1 MKSLVLKRIGN
12 FCFSL
17 ALLGMLI
24 SCGSDKKQEK
34 YSSEYE
40 DAASELSDKVEEF
53 LYEIPTPAE
62 IPFIIEATGADF
74 NPDIVNDIKKAEKY
88 ASNNKIAAL
97 NLGIYATDIGY
108 LVTYEQVQEALIYMD
123 GALNIGEALGL
134 QSTIDISII
143 EKFESNLAKKDSLAM
158 IINEVISN
166 SDDYLKENE
175 RNNMAALIIS
185 GTFIEGLYISTQ
197 IINSYPLDILPDDS
211 RNLILTPLIRIIIEQ
226 EKPLADMIGLLKSIE
241 DKGDWIEGLINS
253 LEELKN
259 NYEALDIQEQIS
271 NNRADLILSDQV
283 LYKITKQ
290 IEKIRATVTY

>member
-1 MKSLVLKRIGN
+1 MKPTVLKKIGI
-12 FCFSL
+12 FCFSF
-17 ALLGMLI
+17 ALFGMFI
-24 SCGSDKKQEK
+24 SCESDKKQEK
-34 YSSEYE
+34 SSGEFE

-74 NPDIVNDIKKAEKY
+74 NPDIVNDINKAVKY
-88 ASNNKIAAL
+88 TSNNKIAAL

-108 LVTYEQVQEALIYMD
+108 LVTYEQVQDALLYMD
-123 GALNIGEALGL
+123 ECMSLGEALGL
-134 QSTIDISII
+134 QSTIDIGIV
-143 EKFESNLAKKDSLAM
+143 EKFESNLAKKDSLAS

-197 IINSYPLDILPDDS
+197 IINSYPQDLLPDDS
-211 RNLILTPLIRIIIEQ
+211 RNLILTPLIKIIIEQ
-226 EKPLADMIGLLKSIE
+226 EKPLADMIGLLNSIE

-259 NYEALDIQEQIS
+259 NYESLDIQEKIS

-283 LYKITKQ
+283 LYKISKQ